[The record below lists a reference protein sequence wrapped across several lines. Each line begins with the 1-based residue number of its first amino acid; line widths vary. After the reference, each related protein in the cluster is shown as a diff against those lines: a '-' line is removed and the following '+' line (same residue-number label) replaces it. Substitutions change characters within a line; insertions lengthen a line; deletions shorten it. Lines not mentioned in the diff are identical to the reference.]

1 MCVGFNPQR
10 QAVKSLG
17 WKNTAT
23 RFPLYVG
30 YYHAS
35 DGIPGAWNVGTH
47 GASMMEVCMIRYIAG
62 DGIANPKV

>member
-47 GASMMEVCMIRYIAG
+47 GGVHDPVHCGALRGMGLQTRKSR
-62 DGIANPKV
+62 